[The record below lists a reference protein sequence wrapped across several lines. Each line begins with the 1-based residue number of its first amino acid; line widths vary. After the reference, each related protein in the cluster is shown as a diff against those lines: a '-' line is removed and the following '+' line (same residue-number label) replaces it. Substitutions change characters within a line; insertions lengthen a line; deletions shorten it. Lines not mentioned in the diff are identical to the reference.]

1 MSWTR
6 RSTLDPIH
14 GIRGPPGWT
23 RAHRENQDGSFK
35 RERSYP
41 RYLIDV
47 DHGSPRCLNV
57 KAEGDVESVRD
68 RPDADRPGRQEI
80 EPGRRHA
87 RGPEEPAPRTDGA
100 QVQFLADPVDLRPGD
115 LERIQRL

>member
-35 RERSYP
+35 GERSYP
-41 RYLIDV
+41 RYLTDV

-68 RPDADRPGRQEI
+68 REHPGRGGRQDS
-80 EPGRRHA
+80 EPGRRAA
-87 RGPEEPAPRTDGA
+87 RGAEGRPLGA
-100 QVQFLADPVDLRPGD
+100 HGALRGQGGRRESEG
-115 LERIQRL
+115 L